1 MEVVFTFCGSVFSR
15 TVLAPLALL
24 ITTREFTLTEREKKQ
39 RREQRGRE
47 RERARR
53 EEVREREGGV
63 GGRAHLFIAGFYLT
77 VWTDW

>member
-15 TVLAPLALL
+15 TVLAPLAML

-53 EEVREREGGV
+53 EEVREREREREGWGGE
-63 GGRAHLFIAGFYLT
+63 RISSSQDFI
-77 VWTDW
+77 